1 MGEEAGE
8 EGACAGE
15 GGADDGDVAF
25 DGGPG
30 GCADVVVWIGGLV
43 WFCSFWVGRGS
54 IGENGQVGSV
64 ELEMIRRLWR
74 RRMLVIM
81 TLSSIVSRCL

>member
-1 MGEEAGE
+1 VREEAGE
-8 EGACAGE
+8 EGSCAGE

-30 GCADVVVWIGGLV
+30 GCADVVVWIGVLV
-43 WFCSFWVGRGS
+43 WSFVSVGGLYW
-54 IGENGQVGSV
+54 GDGQVGSV
-64 ELEMIRRLWR
+64 ELEMIRRLCR

-81 TLSSIVSRCL
+81 TL